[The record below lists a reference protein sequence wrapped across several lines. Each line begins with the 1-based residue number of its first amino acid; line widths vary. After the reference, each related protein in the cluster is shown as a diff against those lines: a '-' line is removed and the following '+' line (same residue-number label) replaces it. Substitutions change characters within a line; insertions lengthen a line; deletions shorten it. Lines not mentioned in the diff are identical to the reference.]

1 VAGTAS
7 SEAES
12 RRGALIARFA
22 AACTDDERIIA
33 AFVGGSVARGT
44 ADDHSDLDL
53 CVVTTDDGFDDV
65 FADRASIVRSLGRPL
80 FLEVWGDEHP
90 EVFAILDDGSVVE
103 MFFVRQGD
111 LPAAQVGAIIPVIDR
126 HGVLA
131 AVELPVRPVDRRDLV
146 AATRDVLAWFWHDA
160 DHLTTALA
168 RGHAWWAYG
177 QVEALRG
184 HCVNVVRLR
193 AGRPSEPEPYWK
205 LDADLSTDP
214 LEELRRTIVPIE
226 LPALSRAGRDLVV
239 YFGRHGREAAA
250 TYDLEYPTEL
260 ERIISSHLDE
270 LIAQLDEQRRADP
283 QN

>member
-1 VAGTAS
+1 MAGTAS
-7 SEAES
+7 SDAES
-12 RRGALIARFA
+12 RREALIVRFE

-65 FADRASIVRSLGRPL
+65 FTERASIVGALGRPL

-90 EVFAILDDGSVVE
+90 EVFTILADGSVVE
-103 MFFVRQGD
+103 MFFVRQRD
-111 LPAAQVGAIIPVIDR
+111 LSVAEVGAIAPLIDR

-131 AVELPVRPVDRRDLV
+131 AVDLPVRPPARGDLV
-146 AATRDVLAWFWHDA
+146 AATREVLAWFWHDA

-184 HCVNVVRLR
+184 HCVNVVRLG

-205 LDADLSTDP
+205 LDADLSTEP
-214 LEELRRTIVPIE
+214 LEDVRRTIVPIE
-226 LPALSRAGRDLVV
+226 LPALSRAGRELVAF
-239 YFGRHGREAAA
+239 FGRHGREAAA
-250 TYDLEYPTEL
+250 TYDLEYPTEV
-260 ERIISSHLDE
+260 ERLTASRLANV
-270 LIAQLDEQRRADP
+270 IAQLAEDGDP
-283 QN
+283 VV